1 MSSTSKLLKL
11 STETFFFYFFPKRK
25 FFSLVFDELL
35 IAERGLKLVLISEK
49 DEIETAKKKK
59 ILRI

>member
-1 MSSTSKLLKL
+1 
-11 STETFFFYFFPKRK
+11 
-25 FFSLVFDELL
+25 L

-59 ILRI
+59 KFFSSKLIAQK

>member
-11 STETFFFYFFPKRK
+11 STETFFFLLFPKK
-25 FFSLVFDELL
+25 KVFSLVFDELL

-49 DEIETAKKKK
+49 DKIETAKKK